1 MSEAF
6 PPPPPPD
13 TSQVAAKP
21 TLLLVDDEPSVLNAL
36 RRLFRSPGYRVLQAT
51 SGAEG
56 LELLRSQA
64 VDLVISDMRMPEMN
78 GAQFLAAVRQ
88 HDPGV
93 VRMLLTGYSEVSATI
108 AAINQGE
115 IHRYIA
121 KPWDDQAL
129 LLTVSEALARRTLE
143 QENARLVAL
152 TRQQNEALRDLNQ
165 NLEAR
170 VQARTAELEQ
180 VNAMLGKAYE
190 EVNQNFEQAVVVFAS
205 LIEMRQDGI
214 AGHARRVALLARRV
228 AARLGLAGHAL
239 RDVALAAQ
247 LHDVGKIGF
256 PDHMLGHAVSSYGP
270 DALLRYRHHPRDG
283 EAALMPLTEL
293 HTVARIVRQHHER
306 VDGKGF
312 PDGLAGD
319 EILLGARII
328 AAASDYDD
336 LLTGGTL
343 AERAY
348 TPEAARQ
355 AMRGGKGTRYD
366 PAVVDALLQVAE
378 QLEAETQT
386 DLRMTT
392 RELQPGM
399 VLAQDL
405 VSAKGQILLTAGF
418 VFDARVIAQVNGFAE
433 RQGVQLHLFVRRDSI
448 PPALPTTRPAA

>member
-1 MSEAF
+1 MPESTT
-6 PPPPPPD
+6 PPRPHPAP
-13 TSQVAAKP
+13 P

-36 RRLFRSPGYRVLQAT
+36 RRLFRAPGYRILQAT

-56 LELLRSQA
+56 LELLRTQA

-88 HDPGV
+88 RHPGV
-93 VRMLLTGYSEVSATI
+93 VRMLLTGYSELSATI

-129 LLTVSEALARRTLE
+129 LLTVGEALARRALE

-152 TRQQNEALRDLNQ
+152 TQAQNEALRDLNQ

-228 AARLGLAGHAL
+228 AARLGLSGHAL
-239 RDVALAAQ
+239 RDVVLAAQ

-270 DALLRYRHHPRDG
+270 DALSRYRHHPRDG

-293 HTVARIVRQHHER
+293 HAVARMVRQHHER

-312 PDGLAGD
+312 PDGLVGD

-348 TPEAARQ
+348 TPDAARQ
-355 AMRGGKGTRYD
+355 SLRGGKGTRYD
-366 PAVVDALLQVAE
+366 PAVVDALLQEIEALDAE
-378 QLEAETQT
+378 SQT
-386 DLRMTT
+386 DLRMATA
-392 RELQPGM
+392 ELQPGM

-448 PPALPTTRPAA
+448 PPTLPAARPAA

>member
-1 MSEAF
+1 MPEAAH
-6 PPPPPPD
+6 PLLSPGSTP
-13 TSQVAAKP
+13 AMAKP

-36 RRLFRSPGYRVLQAT
+36 RRLFRGPGYQVLQAT
-51 SGAEG
+51 GGAEG
-56 LELLRSQA
+56 LELLRSHA

-88 HDPGV
+88 HDPSV
-93 VRMLLTGYSEVSATI
+93 VRMLLTGYSELSATI

-129 LLTVSEALARRTLE
+129 LLTVSEALARRGLE

-152 TRQQNEALRDLNQ
+152 TQQQNEALRDLNQ

-214 AGHARRVALLARRV
+214 AGHARRVALLARRT
-228 AARLGLAGHAL
+228 AARLGLTGHAL

-256 PDHMLGHAVSSYGP
+256 PDHMLGHAVSGYGP
-270 DALLRYRHHPRDG
+270 DALMRYRHHPRDG

-293 HTVARIVRQHHER
+293 HAVAHIVRQHHER

-343 AERAY
+343 AERPY

-355 AMRGGKGTRYD
+355 SLRGGKGTRYD
-366 PAVVDALLQVAE
+366 PTVVDALLQVIEA
-378 QLEAETQT
+378 LEAEAQT
-386 DLRMTT
+386 DLQIAAS
-392 RELQPGM
+392 ELQPGM
-399 VLAQDL
+399 VLARDL
-405 VSAKGQILLTAGF
+405 VSAKGQILLTAGH
-418 VFDARVIAQVNGFAE
+418 VFDARAIGQVNGFAE
-433 RQGVQLHLFVRRDSI
+433 RLGLQLRLHVRRDSI
-448 PPALPTTRPAA
+448 PPAGAATGAAT